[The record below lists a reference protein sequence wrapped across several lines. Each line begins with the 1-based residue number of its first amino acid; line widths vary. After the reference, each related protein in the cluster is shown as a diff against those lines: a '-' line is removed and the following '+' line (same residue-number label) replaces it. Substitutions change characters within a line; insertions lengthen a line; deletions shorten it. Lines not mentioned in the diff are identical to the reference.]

1 MMKIDCEVTKKQFL
15 TKAVVQDPEQIYG
28 ILKMIRISK
37 LRSGDEH
44 PAAPRPHGLPP
55 PRHGGEQVSK
65 YSFSLKFTA
74 SSTFPPQANLR
85 HANLSNDEK
94 KSEGDD
100 FAAADKAEAEEVRRS
115 VFATNYRLG
124 KTCHAI
130 VLGNK
135 SQLSNM

>member
-1 MMKIDCEVTKKQFL
+1 MMKIDCEVTKNQFL
-15 TKAVVQDPEQIYG
+15 TKAEILSRYSK
-28 ILKMIRISK
+28 LKMTRISK

-65 YSFSLKFTA
+65 YSFSLKFRA
-74 SSTFPPQANLR
+74 SSTFPLQANLR

-115 VFATNYRLG
+115 VFATNYR
-124 KTCHAI
+124 
-130 VLGNK
+130 
-135 SQLSNM
+135 

>member
-1 MMKIDCEVTKKQFL
+1 MMKIDCEVTKNQFL
-15 TKAVVQDPEQIYG
+15 TKADILSRYST
-28 ILKMIRISK
+28 LKMTRISK

-65 YSFSLKFTA
+65 YSFSLKFRA

-100 FAAADKAEAEEVRRS
+100 FAAADKAEAEEARRS

-135 SQLSNM
+135 SQLSKM

>member
-1 MMKIDCEVTKKQFL
+1 MNTQLLHVHTD
-15 TKAVVQDPEQIYG
+15 
-28 ILKMIRISK
+28 S
-37 LRSGDEH
+37 
-44 PAAPRPHGLPP
+44 LPP
-55 PRHGGEQVSK
+55 DMAVSKSQNIQNIQNIGGEQVSK
-65 YSFSLKFTA
+65 YSFTTG
-74 SSTFPPQANLR
+74 STFPPQANLR

>member
-1 MMKIDCEVTKKQFL
+1 MNTQLLHVHTD
-15 TKAVVQDPEQIYG
+15 
-28 ILKMIRISK
+28 S
-37 LRSGDEH
+37 
-44 PAAPRPHGLPP
+44 LPP
-55 PRHGGEQVSK
+55 DMAVSKSQNIKNNQNIGGEQVSK
-65 YSFSLKFTA
+65 YSFSLKFRA

-100 FAAADKAEAEEVRRS
+100 FAAADKAEAEEARRS

-135 SQLSNM
+135 SQLSTM

>member
-1 MMKIDCEVTKKQFL
+1 MDKIKIFGTYLKKYIAPFL
-15 TKAVVQDPEQIYG
+15 
-28 ILKMIRISK
+28 
-37 LRSGDEH
+37 
-44 PAAPRPHGLPP
+44 
-55 PRHGGEQVSK
+55 GELVSK
-65 YSFSLKFTA
+65 YSFTT
-74 SSTFPPQANLR
+74 SSTFPLQANLR

-100 FAAADKAEAEEVRRS
+100 FAAADKAEAEDARRS